1 MSSDLNGAN
10 AEGPPESAEPGRNR
24 RHRWR
29 LVGIVLIFIIG
40 ILLLVHFVGKN
51 KPAQASVVPTIPVVA
66 ATARI
71 GNLPIYLNGLG
82 SVTPV
87 YTVTVRT
94 RVDGQL
100 FSVPVRE
107 GQMVSAGDVIAEI
120 DPRPFQVQLLQA
132 QGQKERDEAFLAN
145 AKVDLER
152 YRVLYSQNAVPQQQL
167 ATQISTVNQYEAMTK
182 ADEGAIESAKL
193 NLTYAHITAPIN
205 GRIGL
210 RLVDPGN
217 IVHAADQNGLLVI
230 TQLQPIT
237 VIFNIAEDNVPQV
250 MKKLQA
256 GQRMVVDAWDRD
268 FKTKIATGMLLT
280 VDNQVDANTGTVRF
294 KATFS
299 NQDNSLF
306 PSQFVNARLLMDTKR
321 NTVLIPTAAIQHG
334 PQATFVFVVKPDN
347 TVEMRNI
354 AQGPV
359 ENGTA
364 SVDHGL
370 NAGED
375 VVTEGVDKLQQGTKV
390 NVSPNGCCE
399 TMRARP

>member
-1 MSSDLNGAN
+1 MTSELNGAN
-10 AEGPPESAEPGRNR
+10 PAGPTPPVPPPESPRR
-24 RHRWR
+24 RHRGRR
-29 LVGIVLIFIIG
+29 LLAFLVVFILG
-40 ILLLVHFVGKN
+40 VVLLVHFIGKG
-51 KPAQASVVPTIPVVA
+51 KPAQANVVPAIPVVT
-66 ATARI
+66 ATAKT
-71 GNLPIYLNGLG
+71 GDLPIYLNGLG

-107 GQMVSAGDVIAEI
+107 GQMVSAGEAIAEI

-132 QGQKERDEAFLAN
+132 QGQQEKDEAFLAN

-152 YRVLYSQNAVPQQQL
+152 YRVLLAQNAIPQQQF
-167 ATQISTVNQYEAMTK
+167 ATQLSTVNQYEATVK

-193 NLTYAHITAPIN
+193 NITYAHITSPIA
-205 GRIGL
+205 GRVGL

-217 IVHAADQNGLLVI
+217 IVHATDQNGLFVI

-256 GQRMVVDAWDRD
+256 GQRLLVDAWNRD
-268 FKTKIATGMLLT
+268 FKTKIASGTLLT
-280 VDNQVDANTGTVRF
+280 IDNQVDANTGTVRF
-294 KATFS
+294 KGTFP
-299 NQDNSLF
+299 NLDNSLF
-306 PSQFVNARLLMDTKR
+306 PNQFVNARLLIDIKR
-321 NTVLIPTAAIQHG
+321 NTVLIPTSAVQRG
-334 PQATFVFVVKPDN
+334 PQATFVFVVKPDS

-354 AQGPV
+354 VPGPV
-359 ENGTA
+359 ERGTA
-364 SVDHGL
+364 SVDQGL
-370 NAGED
+370 AAGEV

-390 NVSPNGCCE
+390 TANQNQPAAGQ
-399 TMRARP
+399 

>member
-10 AEGPPESAEPGRNR
+10 AAGPPESAESLRR

-29 LVGIVLIFIIG
+29 LLGVLLIFIIG
-40 ILLLVHFVGKN
+40 VLLLVHVIGRN

-152 YRVLYSQNAVPQQQL
+152 YRVLYAQNSVPKQQL
-167 ATQISTVNQYEAMTK
+167 DTQAATVNQDEAIVK
-182 ADEGAIESAKL
+182 SDEGAIESAKL

-205 GRIGL
+205 GRVGL

-217 IVHAADQNGLLVI
+217 IVHAA
-230 TQLQPIT
+230 
-237 VIFNIAEDNVPQV
+237 
-250 MKKLQA
+250 
-256 GQRMVVDAWDRD
+256 
-268 FKTKIATGMLLT
+268 
-280 VDNQVDANTGTVRF
+280 
-294 KATFS
+294 
-299 NQDNSLF
+299 
-306 PSQFVNARLLMDTKR
+306 
-321 NTVLIPTAAIQHG
+321 
-334 PQATFVFVVKPDN
+334 
-347 TVEMRNI
+347 
-354 AQGPV
+354 
-359 ENGTA
+359 
-364 SVDHGL
+364 
-370 NAGED
+370 
-375 VVTEGVDKLQQGTKV
+375 
-390 NVSPNGCCE
+390 
-399 TMRARP
+399 

>member
-1 MSSDLNGAN
+1 MTSDLNGAN
-10 AEGPPESAEPGRNR
+10 AAGPPESAESPRR

-29 LVGIVLIFIIG
+29 LLGVLLIFIIG
-40 ILLLVHFVGKN
+40 VLLLVHVIGRN

-107 GQMVSAGDVIAEI
+107 GQMVSAGDIIAEI
-120 DPRPFQVQLLQA
+120 DPRPFDVQLLQA
-132 QGQKERDEAFLAN
+132 QGQKEKDEAFLAN

-152 YRVLYSQNAVPQQQL
+152 YRVLYSQNAVPQQQF
-167 ATQISTVNQYEAMTK
+167 ATQLATVNQYEAIVK

-193 NLTYAHITAPIN
+193 NLTYAHITAPIS

-210 RLVDPGN
+210 RMVDPGN

-237 VIFNIAEDNVPQV
+237 VIFNIAEDYIPQV

-256 GQRMVVDAWDRD
+256 GQRMPVDAWDRD
-268 FKTKIATGMLLT
+268 FKTKIATGTLLT

-294 KATFS
+294 KASFP
-299 NQDNSLF
+299 NRDNSMF
-306 PSQFVNARLLMDTKR
+306 PSQFVNARLLIDMKR

-354 AQGPV
+354 VPGPV
-359 ENGTA
+359 EKGTA
-364 SVDHGL
+364 SVDQGL
-370 NAGED
+370 NAGD
-375 VVTEGVDKLQQGTKV
+375 VVVTEGVDKLQQGTKV
-390 NVSPNGCCE
+390 NVSQNHAALSP
-399 TMRARP
+399 